1 MVMVGVNTDG
11 SPRRHFDEMKRA
23 EELSGVLERADFVV
37 LTVPLTQRTKCLIG
51 KAELA
56 LMKPSA
62 YLINI
67 ARGAVVDEQALV
79 AALEQNQI
87 AGAVLDVF
95 EQEPLP
101 PDHPFWSLDN
111 VILTPHISGRS
122 PMYMTREWF
131 LHVLRLPDR
140 S

>member
-1 MVMVGVNTDG
+1 
-11 SPRRHFDEMKRA
+11 MKRA

-122 PMYMTREWF
+122 PMYMTRAMEIF
-131 LHVLRLPDR
+131 HHNLQVYLSQEGDYINLIDVNKGY
-140 S
+140 